1 MIVTLIQ
8 QVKTKIFY
16 VKRHELLPPHVI
28 RHRLTHTLQLGR
40 TKGLAAEAALGD
52 RSPDYRVKAAGW
64 AGSIVPI
71 ATRSLRAVVSMA
83 DGVDALRGVRDCVGL
98 RLLFRLY

>member
-1 MIVTLIQ
+1 MLSAQLIDWCFE
-8 QVKTKIFY
+8 ID
-16 VKRHELLPPHVI
+16 ELLPLHVI

-52 RSPDYRVKAAGW
+52 RSPNYRVKAAGW

-71 ATRSLRAVVSMA
+71 ATRYGKPGNQTMH
-83 DGVDALRGVRDCVGL
+83 D
-98 RLLFRLY
+98 